1 MVISPYSKKNYVS
14 KVHYSFGSLF
24 KTFWNVLGLPY
35 LNQYDTGATDLSDMF
50 TGTPDFAPYIA
61 LPPDI
66 RIFDPMKALTP
77 LDEDFD
83 WESLS
88 ESPILDDP
96 KEMVI
101 DQKEKVE
108 YREEEQKKK

>member
-1 MVISPYSKKNYVS
+1 VAGFLHQQEK
-14 KVHYSFGSLF
+14 FLLLSLIH
-24 KTFWNVLGLPY
+24 L
-35 LNQYDTGATDLSDMF
+35 
-50 TGTPDFAPYIA
+50 
-61 LPPDI
+61 
-66 RIFDPMKALTP
+66 
-77 LDEDFD
+77 D